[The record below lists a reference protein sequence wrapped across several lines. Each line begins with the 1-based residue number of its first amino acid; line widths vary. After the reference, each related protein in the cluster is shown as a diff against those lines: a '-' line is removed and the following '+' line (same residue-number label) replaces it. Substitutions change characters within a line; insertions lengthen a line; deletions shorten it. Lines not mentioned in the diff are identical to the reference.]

1 MLQTVEAVIR
11 PDGSISLLEKL
22 NIVEPTKV
30 LLTLLG
36 PASNETQKPARGSGA
51 AILEFLR
58 NNRLGSEHRRSAE
71 EIDDYIRQER
81 DAWD

>member
-22 NIVEPTKV
+22 NIIEPTKV

-36 PASNETQKPARGSGA
+36 PASNELPMPARGSGA
-51 AILEFLR
+51 AILECLR
-58 NNRLGSEHRRSAE
+58 NNPLSPEHRRSAE
-71 EIDDYIRQER
+71 EIHAAIEQER
-81 DAWD
+81 NAWD